1 MQGLGAIAIGVLG
14 LIVIFTIIPIVG
26 ESIDN
31 AVTLPSCTYPGV
43 NTTGCEAGYG
53 WNNTATGTSAIPSG
67 ISLWTSL
74 GGILKVGAIVIVIAG
89 FLRTLQGMRS

>member
-1 MQGLGAIAIGVLG
+1 MDKGMTMQGLGVMAVGILG

-26 ESIDN
+26 SELDS
-31 AVTLPSCTYPGV
+31 AVTLGATSD
-43 NTTGCEAGYG
+43 
-53 WNNTATGTSAIPSG
+53 WNATHNTAVPTG